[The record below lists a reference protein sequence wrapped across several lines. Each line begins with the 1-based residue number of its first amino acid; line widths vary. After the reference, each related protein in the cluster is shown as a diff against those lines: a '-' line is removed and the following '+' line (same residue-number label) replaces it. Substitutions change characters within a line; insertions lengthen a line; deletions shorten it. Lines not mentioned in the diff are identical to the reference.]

1 MNETTFKLPTT
12 AGEIDFDFMEKYIAE
27 LEAQRIAELEAYLVA
42 TELSDYTLTKKEE
55 SSLQKFAK
63 LNERERVILNDNPEN
78 LKWKE
83 FKIGELFASFN

>member
-63 LNERERVILNDNPEN
+63 LNERERERESN
-78 LKWKE
+78 
-83 FKIGELFASFN
+83 S

>member
-1 MNETTFKLPTT
+1 
-12 AGEIDFDFMEKYIAE
+12 MEKYIAE

-42 TELSDYTLTKKEE
+42 TGLSDYTLTKKEE

-63 LNERERVILNDNPEN
+63 LNERERERERVILNDNPEN

-83 FKIGELFASFN
+83 FEIGELFESFN